1 MLCLPGR
8 WLHRVLIV
16 LACLALQRGALAE
29 TLVFKAAAAGRE
41 TLDEGEGGGNP
52 FASALVELLSQS
64 QLSLKALPLE
74 LQRRTVQKSHGFQL
88 PEVPAPVVDWV
99 ILPRPAGEQRRAYVI
114 VWSDYLRAGPT
125 VPSLPGAKR
134 DAVLIASAFSAAGF
148 DTELVL
154 DRDGAGLREK
164 LLEIAS
170 ETRGD
175 DAAVIYTT
183 GHGVEV
189 DGHGYVLPGDYPG
202 AQGAVALSSR
212 AISLEAMSGALNA
225 KRINLLFYG
234 GCRNDPWKPKVP

>member
-1 MLCLPGR
+1 MLYRPGR
-8 WLHRVLIV
+8 WIHLAFIV
-16 LACLALQRGALAE
+16 LALLALQRGALAE
-29 TLVFKAAAAGRE
+29 ALVFKATAAGGE
-41 TLDEGEGGGNP
+41 TLDEGSGGGNP
-52 FASALVELLSQS
+52 FASSLLELLSQPG
-64 QLSLKALPLE
+64 LLLKELPLE
-74 LQRRTVQKSHGFQL
+74 LQRRTIQKSRGFQS
-88 PEVPAPVVDWV
+88 PEAPTSLMDWV
-99 ILPRPAGEQRRAYVI
+99 ILPRPANERRRAYVI
-114 VWSDYLRAGPT
+114 VWSDYSRAGPT
-125 VPSLPGAKR
+125 IPSLPGAKR

-164 LLEIAS
+164 LIEIAS

-183 GHGVEV
+183 GHGVEI

-202 AQGAVALSSR
+202 AQGAAAVSSR
-212 AISLEAMSGALNA
+212 AISLDALAGALKA